1 MRSPITDL
9 HGQEVEVRAL
19 GDIVYRGRLIEA
31 TDESLMLRTEERWI
45 EIPMEKV
52 VSIQK
57 ASSR

>member
-1 MRSPITDL
+1 M
-9 HGQEVEVRAL
+9 
-19 GDIVYRGRLIEA
+19 YRGRLIEA

>member
-45 EIPMEKV
+45 EIPMERV

>member
-1 MRSPITDL
+1 MRSPIADL

-19 GDIVYRGRLIEA
+19 GDIVYRGRLVEA
-31 TDESLMLRTEERWI
+31 TDESLMLRSEERWI

-52 VSIQK
+52 VSVQK